1 MKKFLLTIF
10 VASFSFVL
18 FGQVVLSDF
27 DGTQMSG
34 ITITEWAS
42 FKPEVVPNPLKAGLN
57 ISNNV
62 LFFPAHDFW
71 YYNYFQVAG
80 LLGFKTIDP
89 SYFIN
94 YDMVR
99 FKYLIQ
105 DTTAGADT
113 VKIQLKLEKGIG
125 EDIYSAVMTLP
136 IAAGAVNG
144 WGGASI
150 AIPRNADNSPIT
162 HTMFD
167 FLVSSNLK
175 SPIPFY
181 LDDITFI
188 STLPTGLNPLTA
200 TSRLHM
206 YQSGNLLNVKLEKEI
221 VIKNLE
227 IYNITGTLVKTY
239 KFGYSTSEISVPA
252 DMASGCYIIRVNT
265 TGQSM
270 SQKFIKR

>member
-10 VASFSFVL
+10 VASFSFVV
-18 FGQVVLSDF
+18 FGQAVLSDF

-57 ISNNV
+57 TSDNV

-71 YYNYFQVAG
+71 YYYYNVSG
-80 LLGFKTIDP
+80 LLGFKDIP
-89 SYFIN
+89 AENFN
-94 YDMVR
+94 KYDRIR

-113 VKIQLKLEKGIG
+113 VKIQLKLEKGT
-125 EDIYSAVMTLP
+125 EAHIYSEVLVLP
-136 IAAGAVNG
+136 IPAGTVNG
-144 WGGASI
+144 WAGTSI

-162 HTMFD
+162 HTMMD
-167 FLVSSNLK
+167 FLVSSNEK
-175 SPIPFY
+175 TPIPFY

-200 TSRLHM
+200 TSSLHL

-227 IYNITGTLVKTY
+227 IFNITGTLVRTY
-239 KFGYSTSEISVPA
+239 KLGYSTSEISVPA
-252 DMASGCYIIRVNT
+252 DMASGSYIIRVNT
-265 TGQSM
+265 SGQSM

>member
-10 VASFSFVL
+10 VASFSFVV
-18 FGQVVLSDF
+18 FGQAVLSDF

-57 ISNNV
+57 TSDNV

-71 YYNYFQVAG
+71 YYYYNVSG
-80 LLGFKTIDP
+80 LLGFKDVP
-89 SYFIN
+89 AENFN
-94 YDMVR
+94 KYDRIR

-113 VKIQLKLEKGIG
+113 VKIQLKLEKGT
-125 EDIYSAVMTLP
+125 EAHIYSEVLVLP
-136 IAAGAVNG
+136 IPAGTVNG
-144 WGGASI
+144 WAGTSI

-162 HTMFD
+162 HTMMD
-167 FLVSSNLK
+167 FLVSSNEK
-175 SPIPFY
+175 TPIPFY

-200 TSRLHM
+200 TSRLHL
-206 YQSGNLLNVKLEKEI
+206 YQSGNSLNVKLEKEI

-227 IYNITGTLVKTY
+227 IFNITGTLVRTY
-239 KFGYSTSEISVPA
+239 KLGYSTSEISVPA
-252 DMASGCYIIRVNT
+252 DMASGSYIIRVNT
-265 TGQSM
+265 SGQSM